1 MNYQKARDSE
11 QLRFLDKSI
20 DKFINELR
28 SAESRQTVVL
38 FPGGLASKLLRAK
51 TPYKADSSEPQI
63 FDFDHQEVWLSA
75 WTFGHPELNALKLRM
90 HKEEDGFYH
99 DEEDRIIIAD
109 GCIELAGITPYD
121 DFVDWCKENGINL
134 FIFGWDWR
142 RPLGDTVDFF
152 LEKFLPHFDERL
164 GAPLKKFTLV
174 GHSFGGM
181 IVNLILRNGGSRLE
195 GMNKAITVA
204 SPFYGYGG
212 QIHRWFE
219 GVSLLNHLGEN
230 KIDIIKTLASLP
242 ASYTLNWLGE
252 KTFNAIRERLGSGD
266 FAVPDY
272 PSKDHADPYNPPKP
286 DKDGL
291 VLYPAQLGFSPEELK
306 LGSEVCDQLVK
317 DLPDEL
323 AKKFFNIRGVQI
335 GLKHEELNQT
345 ICATNWQLIK
355 PDFDPRTQDTPI
367 TDELGAGDGVLPAWS
382 THLVT
387 LPEENRITVQGILHH
402 SFILSSD
409 NLQKVLGSLLG
420 LPSSTQKVNSVLE
433 DVIANKARDLDADA
447 RKFVQELN
455 DLFESPEK
463 KLPHAVAKLKHDAH
477 DFVEGL
483 GRFLHDTKS
492 AVHPDKILASVLGV
506 AAAAHGF
513 SDDQLRSI
521 ARHII
526 MDLCR

>member
-1 MNYQKARDSE
+1 MNYEETRDRE

-20 DKFINELR
+20 EKFISELR
-28 SAESRQTVVL
+28 PAESHQTIIL

-51 TPYKADSSEPQI
+51 TPYKADSSDTTG

-121 DFVDWCKENGINL
+121 DFADWCKENGINL

-142 RPLGDTVDFF
+142 RPLDDTVDFF
-152 LEKFLPHFDERL
+152 LEKFLPQFNERL
-164 GAPLKKFTLV
+164 GTPLKNFTLV

-181 IVNLILRNGGSRLE
+181 IVKLILGKCDGQLD
-195 GMNKAITVA
+195 GMNRAITVA

-252 KTFNAIRERLGSGD
+252 KTFNAIRERLGSGN
-266 FAVPDY
+266 FAVRDY
-272 PSKDHADPYNPPKP
+272 PSKNHADPYNPPEP
-286 DKDGL
+286 DEHGL
-291 VLYPAQLGFSPEELK
+291 VRYPAQLGFSREELK
-306 LGSEVCDQLVK
+306 RGGDVCDQLVK

-335 GLKHEELNQT
+335 GLKHEELDQT
-345 ICATNWQLIK
+345 ICATEWRLIE
-355 PDFDPRTQDTPI
+355 PDFDPRTQGTPI
-367 TDELGAGDGVLPAWS
+367 TDVLGAGDGVLPAWS

-387 LPEENRITVQGILHH
+387 LPEQNRITVQGILHH

-409 NLQKVLGSLLG
+409 SVQKSLGSLLG
-420 LPSSTQKVNSVLE
+420 LPSSTPKVNSVLE
-433 DVIANKARDLDADA
+433 DVIANKVHDLDADA

-455 DLFESPEK
+455 DLFENPEK

-477 DFVEGL
+477 DFVKGL
-483 GRFLHDTKS
+483 GRFLRDPKS

-513 SDDQLRSI
+513 SDDRLRSI